1 MDRGEKF
8 KDKFNCFL
16 LDLDQGF
23 GPLVSLLFLLSIKKS
38 KWTN

>member
-16 LDLDQGF
+16 LDLDKGF
-23 GPLVSLLFLLSIKKS
+23 DPLVSLNFFFFLKY
-38 KWTN
+38 N